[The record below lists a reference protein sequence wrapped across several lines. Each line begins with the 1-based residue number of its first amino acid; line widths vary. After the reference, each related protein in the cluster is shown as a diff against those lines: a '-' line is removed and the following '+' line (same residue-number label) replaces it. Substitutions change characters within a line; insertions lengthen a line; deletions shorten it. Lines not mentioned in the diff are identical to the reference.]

1 MDQSEIE
8 ALLQD
13 EAALNEASQA
23 TAVVEDQPPP
33 APAQG
38 SGQEKGS
45 YQVTYDKAE
54 TVEVVPSKQ
63 IDFPKTSEI
72 QRILRV
78 QVPIIV
84 RLAEK
89 VMPMGEVM
97 KLAPGA
103 IIEFSKT
110 VSEPLD
116 LMINNKCIGT
126 GQAVKVGE
134 KFGLRIMNLSTISQV
149 IKAMAGK

>member
-1 MDQSEIE
+1 MEQSEIE

-13 EAALNEASQA
+13 EAALKEATASTAAVPDQAPAEASK
-23 TAVVEDQPPP
+23 T
-33 APAQG
+33 
-38 SGQEKGS
+38 EKTKDS
-45 YQVTYDKAE
+45 Y
-54 TVEVVPSKQ
+54 EVVHDEPEMVQ
-63 IDFPKTSEI
+63 AAPERLIDFPKTAEI
-72 QRILRV
+72 QRILKL

-89 VMPMGEVM
+89 IMPMGEVM

-103 IIEFSKT
+103 IVEFSKS
-110 VSEPLD
+110 VSEPLE

-134 KFGLRIMNLSTISQV
+134 KFGLRVMNLSTISQV

>member
-1 MDQSEIE
+1 MSQTDIDDILASETASTQTPSTSEKTEMPGNEKDSYQVIHNEIE
-8 ALLQD
+8 TF
-13 EAALNEASQA
+13 E
-23 TAVVEDQPPP
+23 P
-33 APAQG
+33 APA
-38 SGQEKGS
+38 
-45 YQVTYDKAE
+45 
-54 TVEVVPSKQ
+54 KQ
-63 IDFPKTSEI
+63 IDFPKTAEI
-72 QRILRV
+72 QRILKL

-103 IIEFSKT
+103 IIEFSKC
-110 VSEPLD
+110 VSEPLE
-116 LMINNKCIGT
+116 LMINNKCTGI

-134 KFGLRIMNLSTISQV
+134 KFGIRIMNLSTISQV

>member
-1 MDQSEIE
+1 MSQTDIDDILASET
-8 ALLQD
+8 AS
-13 EAALNEASQA
+13 NEATESTTPVGGQA
-23 TAVVEDQPPP
+23 TAEV
-33 APAQG
+33 
-38 SGQEKGS
+38 SGKKKDS
-45 YQVTYDKAE
+45 YQVIRDEIE
-54 TVEVVPSKQ
+54 TFESTPSKV
-63 IDFPKTSEI
+63 IEFPKTAEV
-72 QRILRV
+72 QRILRLH
-78 QVPIIV
+78 VPIIV

-97 KLAPGA
+97 KLTPGA
-103 IIEFSKT
+103 IVEFSKS
-110 VSEPLD
+110 VNEPLE

>member
-1 MDQSEIE
+1 MSQTDIDDILANET
-8 ALLQD
+8 ALTQTPSTSTTT
-13 EAALNEASQA
+13 E
-23 TAVVEDQPPP
+23 T
-33 APAQG
+33 
-38 SGQEKGS
+38 SGKGKDS
-45 YQVTYDKAE
+45 YQVIHNELE
-54 TVEVVPSKQ
+54 TLEAAPAKK
-63 IDFPKTSEI
+63 IDFPKTAEV
-72 QRILRV
+72 QRILKL

-97 KLAPGA
+97 RLAPGA
-103 IIEFSKT
+103 IIEFSKS
-110 VSEPLD
+110 VSEPLE

>member
-1 MDQSEIE
+1 MSQTDIDDILASETASTQAPPASETKAEKSGKGKESYQVIR
-8 ALLQD
+8 
-13 EAALNEASQA
+13 NE
-23 TAVVEDQPPP
+23 VETFEP
-33 APAQG
+33 APA
-38 SGQEKGS
+38 K
-45 YQVTYDKAE
+45 K
-54 TVEVVPSKQ
+54 VE
-63 IDFPKTSEI
+63 FPKTTEI
-72 QRILRV
+72 QRILQL

-89 VMPMGEVM
+89 VMPMGEVI

-103 IIEFSKT
+103 IIEFSKS
-110 VSEPLD
+110 VSEPLE

-134 KFGLRIMNLSTISQV
+134 KFGLRITNLSTISQV

>member
-1 MDQSEIE
+1 MNQSEIE
-8 ALLQD
+8 TT
-13 EAALNEASQA
+13 LNEASESV
-23 TAVVEDQPPP
+23 AVVNDQTDVTVSDNK
-33 APAQG
+33 G
-38 SGQEKGS
+38 KGS
-45 YQVTYDKAE
+45 YQVVHNKAQ
-54 TVEVVPSKQ
+54 TLPAVPLKQ
-63 IDFPKTSEI
+63 IDFPKTTEI
-72 QRILRV
+72 QRILNL

-89 VMPMGEVM
+89 AMPMGEVV

-110 VSEPLD
+110 VSEPLE

-126 GQAVKVGE
+126 GQTVKVGE